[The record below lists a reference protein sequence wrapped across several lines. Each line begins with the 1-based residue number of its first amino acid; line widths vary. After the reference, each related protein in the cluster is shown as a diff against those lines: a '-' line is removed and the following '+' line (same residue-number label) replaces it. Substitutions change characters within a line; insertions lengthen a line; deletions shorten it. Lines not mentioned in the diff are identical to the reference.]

1 MAIEQLGRFKI
12 TGLLG
17 KGAMGNVYRAYDPV
31 LDREVAIKTVACAG
45 LSPQEAEAFEQRFYR
60 EARSAGRLNHPNIV
74 TIHDAGRDGD
84 LAYIAMEL
92 LTGQTLRE
100 VLDSGVVM
108 TPDRCAEI
116 AGEIADGLAFAHANG
131 VVHRDIKPAN
141 IMILDNGG
149 IRIADF
155 GVAQMPSSS
164 MTLAGTAFGSPKYM
178 SPEQIQGQKV
188 DGRSDI
194 FSLGILLYEMLTG
207 RPPFD
212 GVGLTAVLYQV
223 LNGAPPLPSD
233 LRAGLPRAF
242 DRLVAKAMAKDP
254 EKRYQQAADMAKDL
268 RKCRHLL
275 RQLPDGGKAESA
287 RVAQA
292 PVSPLP
298 SSPLPLPPES
308 NEEPAEAKSQPLS
321 GRKGWM
327 AASAVAL
334 VVAALAMGI
343 HWSSN
348 DASTEPEPS
357 VAAAA
362 PIPAAVEPVNAPVP
376 VDQSDE
382 PEQPAAGLTSSGGD
396 AVTKVSASTEAQ
408 SASKDGTLRLA
419 ISPWGEVRVD
429 GKNVGVSPP
438 MTGFKLSPGKHRVE
452 IRNGG
457 FPPFQ
462 QQIDVVAGQT
472 VRIKHKF
479 Q

>member
-1 MAIEQLGRFKI
+1 MTIEQLGRFKI

-92 LTGQTLRE
+92 LTGRTLRE
-100 VLDSGVVM
+100 VIDSGVVL
-108 TPDRCAEI
+108 TPERCAEI
-116 AGEIADGLAFAHANG
+116 AANIADGLAFAHANG

-141 IMILDNGG
+141 IMLLDNGG

-164 MTLAGTAFGSPKYM
+164 MTMAGTAFGSPKYM

-194 FSLGILLYEMLTG
+194 FSLGSLLYEMLTG

-223 LNGAPPLPSD
+223 LNGAPPLPSA

-254 EKRYQQAADMAKDL
+254 EKRYQHAAEMAKDL

-275 RQLPDGGKAESA
+275 RQMPDSGKAEVPKA
-287 RVAQA
+287 VQPPAQA
-292 PVSPLP
+292 APAQAAPV
-298 SSPLPLPPES
+298 EQ
-308 NEEPAEAKSQPLS
+308 PAEAEQPRVAAN
-321 GRKGWM
+321 RKGWL
-327 AASAVAL
+327 AAGAAALLIVAVAL
-334 VVAALAMGI
+334 GVQ
-343 HWSSN
+343 WSSN
-348 DASTEPEPS
+348 DASTEP
-357 VAAAA
+357 VASAAVPVPA
-362 PIPAAVEPVNAPVP
+362 NAAVEPVNAPATAAVP
-376 VDQSDE
+376 AVE
-382 PEQPAAGLTSSGGD
+382 AEQPAAGQVVPAD
-396 AVTKVSASTEAQ
+396 EAVTKVSIDTETRSGARE
-408 SASKDGTLRLA
+408 GTLRLA
-419 ISPWGEVRVD
+419 VSPWGEIRID
-429 GKNVGVSPP
+429 GKNVGVAPP
-438 MTGFKLSPGKHRVE
+438 LTGLKLAPGKHRVE
-452 IRNGG
+452 IRNGD

-462 QQIDVVAGQT
+462 QQIDVAAGQT